1 MNHPGALR
9 MVRYRLRVIVHSRPT
24 AYQFSLRCDHVLA
37 FHPTRDRHRGT
48 IFRLAMEF
56 RSTEQL
62 LSFIRL
68 GTLLQMGKMRKG
80 GGVGK

>member
-9 MVRYRLRVIVHSRPT
+9 MVRYSLRVIVQSRPT
-24 AYQFSLRCDHVLA
+24 AYQFGLRRDHVLA

-62 LSFIRL
+62 LSFVRL
-68 GTLLQMGKMRKG
+68 GTLLQMGKMSKG
-80 GGVGK
+80 GRVGK